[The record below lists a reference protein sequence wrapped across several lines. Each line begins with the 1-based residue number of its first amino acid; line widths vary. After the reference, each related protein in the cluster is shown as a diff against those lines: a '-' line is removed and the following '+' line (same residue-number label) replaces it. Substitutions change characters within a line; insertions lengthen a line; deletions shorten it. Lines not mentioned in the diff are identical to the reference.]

1 MSFLLFFIF
10 LALSLSLVLSFVKRG
25 GAVKGARIFRFASVL
40 AATAFFTHW
49 FFRES
54 VTPVV
59 QNAMGLQLINQ
70 LPQPVDFYI
79 IKKGRGSAPDQTMH
93 PGKIRPEHFRIAY
106 LSMQDSDEFW
116 IAGYIGKKNMVYFS
130 QHLVPNKN
138 MDQIVETRNYIIQ
151 SQKLAAQAKRA
162 VEAYSVSNISTGVW
176 VTLALLLLFMNTI
189 LLLQRK

>member
-1 MSFLLFFIF
+1 MSFLLSIVF
-10 LALSLSLVLSFVKRG
+10 LALSLSLVLSLVKRG
-25 GAVKGARIFRFASVL
+25 PSVRWARIFRFVSVL
-40 AATAFFTHW
+40 GATAFFTHW

-59 QNAMGLQLINQ
+59 SDAMGLQLINQ
-70 LPQPVDFYI
+70 LPQPLDYYI
-79 IKKGRGSAPDQTMH
+79 IKKGKGDAPDETLH

-106 LSMQDSDEFW
+106 LPMQDSDEFW

-151 SQKLAAQAKRA
+151 SQKLASQAKKD
-162 VEAYSVSNISTGVW
+162 VEAFTVANISTAVW
-176 VTLALLLLFMNTI
+176 VTLSLLLLFMNII